1 MLTPQDLRPL
11 RDHIGRLEAQVKF
24 LYEHL
29 GIEYVP
35 ESRADDDPRMIE
47 YIKKGDVL
55 QAMRIYREIH
65 GVGVEEAKEGIA
77 EVKGRLGL

>member
-11 RDHIGRLEAQVKF
+11 RDKIGRLEAQVNF

-35 ESRADDDPRMIE
+35 ESRVDDDPRMIE
-47 YIKKGDVL
+47 AIKKGDIL
-55 QAMRIYREIH
+55 GAMRIYREIH
-65 GVGVEEAKEGIA
+65 GVGADEAKDGVA